1 MIFQITFS
9 GQLNSS
15 IQVGDVV
22 YYLPV
27 TTTANFNITN
37 TSSANELGPITDI
50 STSAFN
56 EFTISI
62 DFPGSTAPT
71 IPNNSFFMF
80 SKDNNVNL
88 ASVLGYHAE
97 VQFVNNSNKKAEM
110 FSVGS
115 IVQLNSK

>member
-1 MIFQITFS
+1 MLELQFT

-15 IQVGDVV
+15 LQIGDIV

-27 TTTANFNITN
+27 TNTANFNVSN
-37 TSSANELGPITDI
+37 TSSAIELGPVIEI
-50 STSAFN
+50 VRNNFN
-56 EFTISI
+56 EFIIRVDSSAAQ
-62 DFPGSTAPT
+62 P
-71 IPNNSFFMF
+71 PNNSFFMF
-80 SKDNNVNL
+80 SKDNRVNI

>member
-1 MIFQITFS
+1 MERFDRVVLYSKTIVYNCFYIFIVDIF
-9 GQLNSS
+9 
-15 IQVGDVV
+15 
-22 YYLPV
+22 
-27 TTTANFNITN
+27 FNITN